1 MSETLPEVSV
11 TDADPATRAIYNQIM
26 TATGVG
32 SPALIYRHFAV
43 FPGFLDWVWDVV
55 GADLKSGQL
64 AAHALGITHD
74 IAVAKLPPMQR
85 DEIIAYGVSAEDCTV
100 IKAMLATYNRMNP
113 INLGLMTTVR
123 EILAGTATAA
133 ESTAALPRRDP
144 VAAPTASKLP
154 APLNLDEMQPDVRA
168 AVLMLSAG
176 IPNTGGQVI
185 PTLYRHLA
193 IWPQLL
199 LAIAPGLG
207 DAMQRGEINSRMDD
221 LMAAMA
227 PVTADVQ
234 SRALSRG
241 LAPAPLEDPAAMV
254 RTLDSFLY
262 TIPQLVVVGT
272 ALNAAMELD

>member
-113 INLGLMTTVR
+113 INLGLTTVR

>member
-1 MSETLPEVSV
+1 MPETLPEVSV
-11 TDADPATRAIYNQIM
+11 TDADPNTREIYNQIM

-43 FPGFLDWVWDVV
+43 FPGFLEWVWDVV
-55 GADLKSGQL
+55 GVDLESGQL
-64 AAHALGITHD
+64 AAHALGVTHD
-74 IAVAKLPPMQR
+74 IAVAKLPPMPCE
-85 DEIIAYGVSAEDCTV
+85 EIMAYGVSAEDCKV
-100 IKAMLATYNRMNP
+100 IKAMLTTYNRMNP

-123 EILAGTATAA
+123 EILAGTASAA

-144 VAAPTASKLP
+144 VAAPAAIKLP

-176 IPNTGGQVI
+176 IPNNGGQVI

-193 IWPQLL
+193 IWPKLL
-199 LAIAPGLG
+199 LAIAPGIG
-207 DAMQRGEINSRMDD
+207 DAMQRGEIASRMDD
-221 LMAAMA
+221 LISAMA

-234 SRALSRG
+234 GRALSRG

-262 TIPQLVVVGT
+262 TIPQLVIVGT
-272 ALNAAMELD
+272 ALDAAMDLN

>member
-11 TDADPATRAIYNQIM
+11 VDADPATRAIYEQIM

-55 GADLKSGQL
+55 GSDLESGQL
-64 AAHALGITHD
+64 AAHALGVTGD
-74 IAVAKLPPMQR
+74 VPVAKLPEMSRQ
-85 DEIIAYGVSAEDCTV
+85 DIMACGVSSDDCTL

-113 INLGLMTTVR
+113 VNLGLMATVR
-123 EILAGTATAA
+123 EILAGTASAA
-133 ESTAALPRRDP
+133 ESTAALPRRAP
-144 VAAPTASKLP
+144 VTAPDAIKLP
-154 APLNLDEMQPDVRA
+154 APLTLDEMQPDVRA

-193 IWPQLL
+193 IWPRLM

-207 DAMQRGEINSRMDD
+207 AAMQRGDIQSRMDD
-221 LMAAMA
+221 LMAGMA
-227 PVTADVQ
+227 PVIADVQ
-234 SRALSRG
+234 SRAMSRG
-241 LAPAPLEDPAAMV
+241 LASAPLEDPAAMV

-262 TIPQLVVVGT
+262 TIPQLIVVGT
-272 ALNAAMELD
+272 ALDHAMDLA